1 MIIVVTIR
9 GKELFFLR
17 KTGII
22 ILGFVFLILCY
33 LTFVS
38 AEKVLRSEWQ
48 LPQTIDQTQAQYR
61 LVLITQ
67 DMETPFW
74 DKVGNGALEQAQKA
88 GASLEVWGSYGNNHE
103 DFLKKM
109 EIAIHSKMDGII
121 VQGLDTEEF
130 KNLSKIKASFYGI
143 PIIIVANDVSMEES
157 LRRTYVGS
165 DQYKAGRMIARQL
178 LSDMGS
184 TGNVILMYD
193 NRQAYF
199 QEQRL
204 SGIQDVLKNYSNVQ
218 TIYTETADTRE
229 AVIAT
234 TQDLLNRIPDVDAF
248 IAVNANIAGAMIQ
261 EIGKRFQVEPYHIY
275 SFDDGPE
282 SLSLLKQGKLDGI
295 IEQSPEM
302 IGKIS
307 VKLIMEWLNGE
318 TVPLDINGYF
328 TDIHILKAMD
338 VQ

>member
-1 MIIVVTIR
+1 M
-9 GKELFFLR
+9 R